1 MEKFLKKFMS
11 DDQFNAF
18 KESYLKANPNAKDLP
33 VFIGK
38 ERLDEVL
45 AKEHAAEASV
55 ADLTKQL
62 EDLKSAQQ
70 SSIDKAV
77 KEANDAAT
85 KHEAEALEA
94 QKKDFGITEAIWN
107 AKGKNTKAIRAL
119 MDTTKDPKT
128 ELERI
133 KKSDPYL
140 FDAPADH
147 LPDGTGRGSDGQGT
161 KLDAEMQAMR
171 KAVGI

>member
-1 MEKFLKKFMS
+1 MEKFLKKFMT
-11 DDQFNAF
+11 DEQFSAF
-18 KESYLKANPNAKDLP
+18 KDSYLKANPGAKDLP
-33 VFIGK
+33 VYISK

-45 AKEHAAEASV
+45 AKEHTAEASV

-62 EDLKSAQQ
+62 ENLKKDQQ

-77 KEANDAAT
+77 N
-85 KHEAEALEA
+85 EALDV
-94 QKKDFGITEAIWN
+94 QKKDFAITESIWN
-107 AKGKNTKAIRAL
+107 AKGKNAKAIRAL
-119 MDTTKDPKT
+119 MDADKDPKA

-140 FDAPADH
+140 FDTPSDTI
-147 LPDGTGRGSDGQGT
+147 PDGTGRGSDGQSN
-161 KLDAEMQAMR
+161 KLDSEIQAMR

>member
-1 MEKFLKKFMS
+1 MEKFLKKFMTE
-11 DDQFNAF
+11 DQFNAF
-18 KESYLKANPNAKDLP
+18 KDSYLKANPGAKDLP
-33 VFIGK
+33 VYVSK

-45 AKEHAAEASV
+45 AKEHTAEANV
-55 ADLTKQL
+55 ADLAKQL
-62 EDLKSAQQ
+62 EDLKKDQQ

-85 KHEAEALEA
+85 KHEKEALDA
-94 QKKDFGITEAIWN
+94 QKKDFDTTELIWN

-119 MDTTKDPKT
+119 MDADKDPKA

-140 FDAPADH
+140 FDTPSDKI
-147 LPDGTGRGSDGQGT
+147 PDGTGRGSDGQSN